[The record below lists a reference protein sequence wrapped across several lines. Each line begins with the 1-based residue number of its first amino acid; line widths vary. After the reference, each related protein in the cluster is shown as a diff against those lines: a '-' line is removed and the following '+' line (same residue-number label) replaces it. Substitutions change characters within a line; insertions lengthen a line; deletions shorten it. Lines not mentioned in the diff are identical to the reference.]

1 MTWMPLKR
9 ARSHSLPPAFTLLKS
24 EFNDFLCA
32 TIGDEKNHAAL
43 TLLSVLSRQG
53 VDPWQEAA
61 KLNRLPRV
69 TATQRLATL
78 IAALPNGGWAKA
90 DAVPIAARLVALL
103 PRRAAPPPRLA
114 KRAAIRN
121 LVARLLTPRRIGIVS
136 LSIAFGASLIAVG
149 FLLAQ
154 FP

>member
-1 MTWMPLKR
+1 MPLKR
-9 ARSHSLPPAFTLLKS
+9 APTHSLPSAFTLLKS

-32 TIGDEKNHAAL
+32 TIGDENNHAAL

-53 VDPWQEAA
+53 VDPWLEAA

-69 TATQRLATL
+69 TATQRLTAL
-78 IAALPNGGWAKA
+78 IERLPNGGWAKGDEA
-90 DAVPIAARLVALL
+90 PIAARLVALL
-103 PRRAAPPPRLA
+103 PRRAARQQRTSTVA
-114 KRAAIRN
+114 GIRS
-121 LVARLLTPRRIGIVS
+121 LVAHQMTWRRIGIIS

-149 FLLAQ
+149 LLLVR